1 MRLEIRRSPAQFET
15 VMKFARATKLGY
27 QLRRGMLLLL
37 IISLLVLVSKTRDY
51 MGETAVTTG
60 AWLFSGQKTCSRRAQ
75 LEMNA
80 MFKAY
85 HELCQEL
92 NLTYFAFGGML
103 IGAVRNG
110 GHVRSLAGSV
120 C

>member
-15 VMKFARATKLGY
+15 VMKFARATQLGY
-27 QLRRGMLLLL
+27 RRMLLLL
-37 IISLLVLVSKTRDY
+37 MIFLLVFVSINRDY
-51 MGETAVTTG
+51 IDETAVTIG
-60 AWLFSGQKTCSRRAQ
+60 AWVQKTCSQRAQ
-75 LEMNA
+75 LEMSA